1 MNNIQTDFQDQIAPA
16 LRDYMCNNMTDLN
29 DTVDWVCDVFDLNAT
44 DELIDQIVD
53 EFDAFFGNWFTLT
66 VLPLFDTEMT
76 QELYIEAL
84 NFLVNYF
91 NQFDEEELQSHGKL
105 YLSDITNVLGYAT
118 FEDNISPEVGYISNV
133 ETLNRLRDEIADRFY
148 N

>member
-1 MNNIQTDFQDQIAPA
+1 
-16 LRDYMCNNMTDLN
+16 
-29 DTVDWVCDVFDLNAT
+29 
-44 DELIDQIVD
+44 
-53 EFDAFFGNWFTLT
+53 
-66 VLPLFDTEMT
+66 MT

>member
-1 MNNIQTDFQDQIAPA
+1 MNNTQT
-16 LRDYMCNNMTDLN
+16 
-29 DTVDWVCDVFDLNAT
+29 
-44 DELIDQIVD
+44 
-53 EFDAFFGNWFTLT
+53 G
-66 VLPLFDTEMT
+66 MT
-76 QELYIEAL
+76 QVYTEAL

-118 FEDNISPEVGYISNV
+118 FDDSISRDVGYISNV
-133 ETLNRLRDEIADRFY
+133 ETLNLLRDEIANRFY